1 MPSIQLNDRALI
13 DVSGPDAE
21 HFLQN
26 ILTTHLDQLQRGQA
40 KPGAL
45 LAPQG
50 KILFDF
56 LIWRAGEG
64 FTLECQ
70 SGIADAL
77 LKRLTMYKLRAA
89 VSLSVTAGSVR
100 LIWGEEADSAQGILD
115 AAFAKAG
122 LRVLRQPEPETP
134 DSREAYDRLR
144 IEAGL
149 ATAPQDYAL
158 QDAFPHD
165 VLMDLNGGLSFRKGC
180 YVGQEVVSRM
190 QHRGT
195 ARRRVLL
202 VSAEASLPAPG
213 TELTVDG
220 RPVGTL
226 GSTAGTIGLAI
237 ARIDRVKA
245 VLDAGQQVMAGD
257 VPVSLAIPGW
267 AKFTFPQGSGTHQAS
282 AEDA

>member
-1 MPSIQLNDRALI
+1 MPSASLSDRSFIHIGGADAQSFLHNLI
-13 DVSGPDAE
+13 TTDVNGLPAGE
-21 HFLQN
+21 A
-26 ILTTHLDQLQRGQA
+26 R
-40 KPGAL
+40 PGAL
-45 LAPQG
+45 LTPQG

-56 LIWRAGEG
+56 LIWRTGEG

-70 SGIADAL
+70 SGIADVL

-89 VSLSVTAGSVR
+89 VSLSATTGSVR

-122 LRVLRQPEPETP
+122 LRVLRQPEPEAP
-134 DSREAYDRLR
+134 DSREAYDSLR
-144 IEAGL
+144 IQAGL

-195 ARRRVLL
+195 ARRRV
-202 VSAEASLPAPG
+202 VQIKSDHPLPETG
-213 TELTVDG
+213 TELTAGGKPIGHLGTV
-220 RPVGTL
+220 VGNR
-226 GSTAGTIGLAI
+226 ALAI
-237 ARIDRVKA
+237 VRIDR
-245 VLDAGQQVMAGD
+245 AGD
-257 VPVSLAIPGW
+257 AMANAVPILAGEVVVSLTLPGW
-267 AKFTFPQGSGTHQAS
+267 TGLSFPTNADGA
-282 AEDA
+282 DA